1 MKKTLLLTILLSVS
15 FCASAQL
22 KVFNNGNVNIGSTY
36 SYVPAVLSVGVNDSS
51 AISSL
56 DLNYIGLYAKSP
68 LSPVS
73 VPIIRDN
80 TSNPLI
86 PTFWVSVMGDAND
99 LANATHSYNQAAIGV
114 MGKAGNTLPGY
125 NYGVFGTIMGT
136 TNGAGVFASINENYT
151 CVSGR
156 YAGYFKGSTY
166 VDGTLTATSVVTPS
180 DMRLKTKVK
189 SLNNEKYI
197 LDNLL
202 KMDVISYNYKTE
214 IEESHTVN
222 RHYGFSAQEL
232 QKVFPDLVYEGQDG
246 YLGVNYVEMV
256 PVLLRAIQELKEEID
271 ELKGTGT
278 ARKSPTVSTTS
289 VDNAK
294 GNNNMLY
301 QNTPNPA
308 KNQTIIRYQLA
319 EDAQDAAICIFD
331 MTGKQ
336 VKKFPISSGTNNVVI
351 NGYELGQGMFLYSLI
366 VNGQE
371 IDTKKMII
379 SK

>member
-1 MKKTLLLTILLSVS
+1 MKKISIYLLLLTMPL
-15 FCASAQL
+15 CTHAQL
-22 KVFNNGNVNIGSTY
+22 SITHSGQVRIATSDSIANNAKLTIESPENITTNENITIHSCMRTIKDSTNIGINGIVMPT
-36 SYVPAVLSVGVNDSS
+36 
-51 AISSL
+51 
-56 DLNYIGLYAKSP
+56 
-68 LSPVS
+68 
-73 VPIIRDN
+73 
-80 TSNPLI
+80 NP
-86 PTFWVSVMGDAND
+86 G
-99 LANATHSYNQAAIGV
+99 HGKAIGV
-114 MGKAGNTLPGY
+114 RGLACGGNNGL
-125 NYGVFGTIMGT
+125 NFGVLGSLIGNSTY
-136 TNGAGVFASINENYT
+136 GAGVFGSISYPQGIT
-151 CVSGR
+151 VPGK
-156 YAGYFKGSTY
+156 YAGYFAGE
-166 VDGTLTATSVVTPS
+166 VLVAGQLTSGAYILPSDIRLKENVTPLRS
-180 DMRLKTKVK
+180 ASSELTT
-189 SLNNEKYI
+189 LNQVLNM
-197 LDNLL
+197 N
-202 KMDVISYNYKTE
+202 VVQYNYKDHISINMTNVSDTD
-214 IEESHTVN
+214 ESTSKKNNLLHF
-222 RHYGFSAQEL
+222 GLIAQEL
-232 QKVFPDLVYEGQDG
+232 QEIYPNLIHEGQDG
-246 YLGVNYVEMV
+246 YLGINYVEMV
-256 PVLLRAIQELKEEID
+256 PVLIRAIQELKEEID